1 MGFTWTGILSLLATQ
16 IMGWLSP
23 HIREKAIE
31 MLQDL
36 HEKALATPNP
46 LDDLATGLL
55 LTLVGGE
62 PRESRDK

>member
-1 MGFTWTGILSLLATQ
+1 MGLTWTGILSMLATQ

-31 MLQDL
+31 LLQDL
-36 HEKALATPNP
+36 HESAVETVNP

-55 LTLVGGE
+55 LTLVGGK
-62 PRESRDK
+62 PRGE